1 MFIFLQNLSKHYK
14 GVKSDLLEACY
25 DKADCLSILCDI

>member
-14 GVKSDLLEACY
+14 GVKSDLSEAY
-25 DKADCLSILCDI
+25 FDKADCLSILYDI